1 MGGYVQQR
9 LVRAVPVLFGVMTLV
24 FFMVHMLPGD
34 PAEEIASRGPGGMT
48 PEAIEAIRIRL
59 GLDEPLYLQYWD
71 FVKNVA
77 QGDLGRSIFTNREVS
92 AMIRSQIGAT
102 VNLTA
107 AGILVALLIGVPL
120 GIIAAIRQNSWVDS
134 VSMTVALLGVA
145 MPSFWLGLLLIWLFA
160 VRLNWV
166 PVIGGAGLRGLILP
180 AFTLGFGAA
189 AIIARL
195 VRSSMLEVLRQ
206 EYMVTARAKGLRTR
220 GVVLRHGLKN
230 ALIPVVTIVGLQI
243 GNLLGGAVVIE
254 TVFARQGIGR
264 LAIDAIL
271 AKDFPVI
278 QGVVLFAAVVY
289 VSVNLFVDLLYSVI
303 DPRIRYD

>member
-1 MGGYVQQR
+1 MSGYIRQR
-9 LVRAVPVLFGVMTLV
+9 LLRAVPVLFGVMTLV
-24 FFMVHMLPGD
+24 FLMVHMLPGD
-34 PAEEIASRGPGGMT
+34 PAEEIASRGPGMT
-48 PEAIEAIRIRL
+48 PEAIQDIRVRL
-59 GLDEPLYLQYWD
+59 GLDQPLYVQYWE
-71 FVKNVA
+71 FVKRVA

-92 AMIRSQIGAT
+92 AMIRSQLGAT
-102 VNLTA
+102 LKLTA
-107 AGILVALLIGVPL
+107 AGILTALLIGVPL

-166 PVIGGAGLRGLILP
+166 PVIGGTGLRGLILP

-206 EYMVTARAKGLRTR
+206 EYMTTARAKGLRTQA
-220 GVVLRHGLKN
+220 VVLRHGLKN

-278 QGVVLFAAVVY
+278 QGVVLFAAIIY
-289 VSVNLFVDLLYSVI
+289 VSVNLLVDLLYSVI

>member
-1 MGGYVQQR
+1 VGGYIRQR
-9 LVRAVPVLFGVMTLV
+9 LVRAVPVLVGVMTLV

-48 PEAIEAIRIRL
+48 PEAIEQIRIRL
-59 GLDEPLYLQYWD
+59 GLDQPLYVQYWD
-71 FVKNVA
+71 FVKHVA
-77 QGDLGRSIFTNREVS
+77 QGDLGRSIFSNREVS

-102 VNLTA
+102 IKLTA
-107 AGILVALLIGVPL
+107 AGMLVALLIGVPL

-166 PVIGGAGLRGLILP
+166 PVIGGTGLRGLILP
-180 AFTLGFGAA
+180 AFTLGFSAA

-206 EYMVTARAKGLRTR
+206 EYMTTARAKGLRTR
-220 GVVLRHGLKN
+220 SVVLRHGLKN
-230 ALIPVVTIVGLQI
+230 ALIPVVTIIGLQV

-289 VSVNLFVDLLYSVI
+289 VSVNLLVDLLYSVI

>member
-1 MGGYVQQR
+1 MGAYIRQR
-9 LVRAVPVLFGVMTLV
+9 LLRAVPVLFGVMTLV

-59 GLDEPLYLQYWD
+59 NLDEPLYVQYWD
-71 FVKNVA
+71 FVKHVA

-92 AMIRSQIGAT
+92 EMIRSQLGAT
-102 VNLTA
+102 VKLTA
-107 AGILVALLIGVPL
+107 AGMLVALLIGVPL
-120 GIIAAIRQNSWVDS
+120 GIFAAIRQNTWLDS
-134 VSMTVALLGVA
+134 ISMTVALLGVA
-145 MPSFWLGLLLIWLFA
+145 MPSFWLGLLMIWLFA

-166 PVIGGAGLRGLILP
+166 PVIGGTGLRGLILP

-206 EYMVTARAKGLRTR
+206 EYMTTARAKGLRSR
-220 GVVLRHGLKN
+220 AVVLRHGLKN
-230 ALIPVVTIVGLQI
+230 ALIPVVTIIGLQV

-271 AKDFPVI
+271 SKDFPVI

-289 VSVNLFVDLLYSVI
+289 VSINLVVDLLYSVI

>member
-1 MGGYVQQR
+1 MGAYIRQR
-9 LVRAVPVLFGVMTLV
+9 LLRVMPVLFGVMTLV

-59 GLDEPLYLQYWD
+59 GLDEPLYRQYWD
-71 FVKNVA
+71 FVTNVA

-92 AMIRSQIGAT
+92 SMIRSQLGAT
-102 VNLTA
+102 VKLTA

-166 PVIGGAGLRGLILP
+166 PVIGGTGLRGLILP
-180 AFTLGFGAA
+180 AFTLGFSAA

-206 EYMVTARAKGLRTR
+206 EYMTTARAKGLRTR
-220 GVVLRHGLKN
+220 AVVLRHGLKN

-278 QGVVLFAAVVY
+278 QGVVLFAAIVY
-289 VSVNLFVDLLYSVI
+289 VTVNLFVDLLYSVI

>member
-1 MGGYVQQR
+1 
-9 LVRAVPVLFGVMTLV
+9 MTLV
-24 FFMVHMLPGD
+24 FLMVHMLPGD

-59 GLDEPLYLQYWD
+59 RLDQPLYVQYWD
-71 FVKNVA
+71 FVKDVA
-77 QGDLGRSIFTNREVS
+77 QGDLGRSIFSNREVS
-92 AMIRSQIGAT
+92 AMIRSQLGAT
-102 VNLTA
+102 MKLTA
-107 AGILVALLIGVPL
+107 AGMLVALLIGIPL

-166 PVIGGAGLRGLILP
+166 PVIGGTGLRGLILP
-180 AFTLGFGAA
+180 AFTLGFSAA

-206 EYMVTARAKGLRTR
+206 EYMTTARAKGLRTR
-220 GVVLRHGLKN
+220 AVVLRHGLKN
-230 ALIPVVTIVGLQI
+230 ALIPVVTIIGLQV

-278 QGVVLFAAVVY
+278 QGVVLFAAIVY
-289 VSVNLFVDLLYSVI
+289 VSVNLLVDLLYSVI

>member
-1 MGGYVQQR
+1 MGGYIQQR
-9 LVRAVPVLFGVMTLV
+9 LVRAVPVLVGVMTLV

-48 PEAIEAIRIRL
+48 PEAIEQIRIRL
-59 GLDEPLYLQYWD
+59 GLDQPLYVQYWD
-71 FVKNVA
+71 FVKHVA
-77 QGDLGRSIFTNREVS
+77 QGDLGRSIFSNREVS

-102 VNLTA
+102 IKLTA
-107 AGILVALLIGVPL
+107 AGMLVALLIGVPL

-134 VSMTVALLGVA
+134 ASMTVALLGVA

-166 PVIGGAGLRGLILP
+166 PVIGGTGLRGLILP
-180 AFTLGFGAA
+180 AFTLGFSAA

-206 EYMVTARAKGLRTR
+206 EYMTTARAKGLRTR
-220 GVVLRHGLKN
+220 SVVLRHGLKN
-230 ALIPVVTIVGLQI
+230 ALIPVVTIIGLQI

-278 QGVVLFAAVVY
+278 QGVVLFAAVIY
-289 VSVNLFVDLLYSVI
+289 VSVNLLVDLLYSVI

>member
-1 MGGYVQQR
+1 MGGYIRQR
-9 LVRAVPVLFGVMTLV
+9 LLRAIPVLFGVMTLV

-34 PAEEIASRGPGGMT
+34 PAEEIASRSPGGMT
-48 PEAIEAIRIRL
+48 PEAIEEIRARL
-59 GLDEPLYLQYWD
+59 ELDEPLYVQYWD
-71 FVKNVA
+71 FVKRVA

-102 VNLTA
+102 FKLTA
-107 AGILVALLIGVPL
+107 AGILTALLIGVPL
-120 GIIAAIRQNSWVDS
+120 GIIAAIRQNTWVDS

-166 PVIGGAGLRGLILP
+166 PVIGGTGLRGLILP

-206 EYMVTARAKGLRTR
+206 EYMTTARAKGLRTR
-220 GVVLRHGLKN
+220 AVVLRHGLKN

-278 QGVVLFAAVVY
+278 QGVVLFAAIIY
-289 VSVNLFVDLLYSVI
+289 VSVNLLVDLLYSVI